1 MAFEFV
7 KRMEGL
13 LQLFISIHGRRP
25 VSGDEFVQWVAF
37 YEANSRTTNSRGPI
51 MDIYLSNEKNDAS
64 F

>member
-13 LQLFISIHGRRP
+13 LELFIAVKGRRP
-25 VSGDEFVQWVAF
+25 ISSDEFVEWCEFV
-37 YEANSRTTNSRGPI
+37 EANSRTTNSRSPI